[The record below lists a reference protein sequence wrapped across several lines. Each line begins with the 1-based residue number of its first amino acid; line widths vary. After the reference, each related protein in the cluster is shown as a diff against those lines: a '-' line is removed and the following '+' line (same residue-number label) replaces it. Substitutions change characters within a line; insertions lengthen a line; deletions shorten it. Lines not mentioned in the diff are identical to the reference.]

1 MAVDS
6 GSPRIPL
13 YEQVKRQL
21 LEAIA
26 SGGYSPGVPF
36 VTQREICERFG
47 VSHATAVRALNDLAA
62 EGYVVR
68 RRGSGTFVAERP
80 AGRSRGAGRTIA
92 CVLQFQGPHVSQ
104 VLAGIEASCA
114 ELGYRLYLTH
124 CEGDPRREE
133 RALLDALDH
142 QADGIMVYPA
152 EDSAPD
158 SAYTEVLASG
168 VPLVLLDRYRPEL
181 ATDAV
186 VADNFGAGR
195 LLTEALIAAGHRT
208 MATLWDETTVTSVRD
223 RLAGHIDALRRHGIT
238 VRPDLTVLRPF
249 RSLAADQRRALLAGL
264 LCGPQPPSVLLCA
277 NGYVL
282 AGAAQDLLALGFA
295 IPGDVDL
302 AGMDD
307 AGPFD
312 VLPLTA
318 AAVSLPSREMGRRAM
333 ELLHVRISAE
343 APATGPELVVV
354 PVTVRTRQA
363 AQAHLRVFGPAD
375 APGPYLALPAESPA

>member
-1 MAVDS
+1 MAAEED
-6 GSPRIPL
+6 GSSRVPL
-13 YEQVKRQL
+13 YEQVKRKL
-21 LEAIA
+21 LDAIG
-26 SGGYSPGVPF
+26 SGEYSPGVPF

-47 VSHATAVRALNDLAA
+47 VSHATAVRALNDLAS

-80 AGRSRGAGRTIA
+80 VRRSQETGRSIS

-104 VLAGIEASCA
+104 LLAGIEATCA

-142 QADGIMVYPA
+142 RADGIIVYPA
-152 EDSAPD
+152 QESAPD
-158 SAYTEVLASG
+158 SAYTEVLSRG

-223 RLAGHIDALRRHGIT
+223 RLAGHIDALRRHDIT

-249 RSLAADQRRALLAGL
+249 RSLAADRRQAMLAELLR
-264 LCGPQPPSVLLCA
+264 GPNPPSVLLCA

-282 AGAAQDLLALGFA
+282 ANAAQDLLALGFE

-333 ELLHVRISAE
+333 QLLHRRISDD
-343 APATGPELVVV
+343 APANSPELVVV
-354 PVTVRTRQA
+354 PVTVQTRQA
-363 AQAHLRVFGPAD
+363 AQAHLRIFSAGDTPGRS
-375 APGPYLALPAESPA
+375 APVLPAAP

>member
-1 MAVDS
+1 MAAEE
-6 GSPRIPL
+6 GSSRVPL
-13 YEQVKRQL
+13 YQQVKREL
-21 LEAIA
+21 LQAIG
-26 SGGYSPGVPF
+26 SGDYSPGAPF
-36 VTQREICERFG
+36 VTQRQICERFG

-80 AGRSRGAGRTIA
+80 LRRPLQAGGSIS

-104 VLAGIEASCA
+104 LLAGIEATCA

-142 QADGIMVYPA
+142 RADGVIVYPA
-152 EDSAPD
+152 QDGAPE
-158 SAYTEVLASG
+158 SAYTGLLGRG
-168 VPLVLLDRYRPEL
+168 VPLVLVDRYRPDL

-186 VADNFGAGR
+186 VADNVGAGR
-195 LLTEALIAAGHRT
+195 RLTEALIAAGHRT

-223 RLAGHIDALRRHGIT
+223 RLAGHIDALRSHGIT

-249 RSLAADQRRALLAGL
+249 GALATERRQALLADL
-264 LCGPQPPSVLLCA
+264 LRGPRPPTVLICA

-282 AGAAQDLLALGFA
+282 AEAAQALLALGFR

-333 ELLHVRISAE
+333 HLLHRRISDDG
-343 APATGPELVVV
+343 PDTGTELMVV

-363 AQAHLRVFGPAD
+363 ARAHLRIFGAAD
-375 APGPYLALPAESPA
+375 TPSGTSPALPTAP